1 MSTKKTTTSTNQYNS
16 QSMGQ
21 YNKLQNQYG
30 GLLSQYMNN
39 PMGAVSGIYDQS
51 GQMAQ
56 QNAAQ
61 LGQSGMSNLANNQA
75 ASGFGGTNMPA
86 YMQSQIAAQGRA
98 TSGMQSNAFLQNNLA
113 KNQAALGVQQFGA
126 SQAGMYRPLQ
136 TGGTQTK
143 QTGGLGSWLPQV
155 AGGALG
161 MAMTA
166 MTGRGSGMFSPNTG
180 GPSNSPNT
188 NPSPNNVTSNSGG
201 LGFWG

>member
-1 MSTKKTTTSTNQYNS
+1 MSTKNTTTSTNQYNS

-161 MAMTA
+161 MAMA
-166 MTGRGSGMFSPNTG
+166 GMTGGASGGAGMMG
-180 GPSNSPNT
+180 GFGQSPNT
-188 NPSPNNVTSNSGG
+188 NPSPNNVTSNSGS